1 VDRVVPVVQV
11 DPDALVVQV
20 DPDAL
25 VVQVVLAVRVVLLDA
40 LVVPVEHQVVLVH
53 PVEPRV
59 ARAGALA
66 TEVVDAE
73 ILLVHLGNQG
83 VALRV
88 DVSQSARSVKNL
100 TTWKHLRWVAFG
112 SRVVRGKV

>member
-1 VDRVVPVVQV
+1 MQAVRVLP
-11 DPDALVVQV
+11 
-20 DPDAL
+20 
-25 VVQVVLAVRVVLLDA
+25 VVLAVRVVPVVLAVPVVLLA
-40 LVVPVEHQVVLVH
+40 VPVVPVELLVELVH
-53 PVEPRV
+53 PEEPRV
-59 ARAGALA
+59 ARVGAPA
-66 TEVVDAE
+66 TEAVDAE
-73 ILLVHLGNQG
+73 ILLVHSGNQG